1 MLVNF
6 ENRARTNFF
15 PSPAT
20 CGHAVTPKGAV
31 EFRTFAGNR
40 ERENEFVKG
49 CQNGDAVAWNHLI
62 ARHTSRVY
70 AMCYRFTRRECVARD
85 MTQEVFL
92 RIYRR
97 LGSFRADEISFVAW
111 LNLLTLNL
119 LRDHYRHTRK
129 ERMTVPI
136 DEHHTCLRKLSSPSI
151 RPDEVFANEETR
163 RMVHAALN
171 KLKPDLRE
179 MILLCDVQELQYHEI
194 SSRLGIPIGTV
205 KSRLNRARASL
216 AHLLRRHK
224 QAA

>member
-6 ENRARTNFF
+6 DTRLRTN
-15 PSPAT
+15 S
-20 CGHAVTPKGAV
+20 
-31 EFRTFAGNR
+31 FASKSFASNR
-40 ERENEFVKG
+40 EQENKFVKS
-49 CQNGDAVAWNHLI
+49 CQNGDVSAWNELI
-62 ARHTSRVY
+62 ALHTSRVY
-70 AMCYRFTRRECVARD
+70 GMCYRFTRRECVARD

-92 RIYRR
+92 RIYSK
-97 LGSFRADEISFVAW
+97 LGSFRADELSFVAW
-111 LNLLTLNL
+111 MNLLTLNL
-119 LRDHYRHTRK
+119 LRDNYRRTRK

-136 DEHHTCLRKLSSPSI
+136 DEHRTCLRNISGSSG
-151 RPDEVFANEETR
+151 RPDEMFAHEETR
-163 RMVHAALN
+163 RMVHSALD